1 MRKQIALG
9 ASILFGVFAISAG
22 ACSSTNSDDSSTGPD
37 GSAPDRVLPDTGPAP
52 DAGGDPAC
60 FDPTQ
65 VLSFSTTPL
74 APKANQGACASDD
87 LINQFLAACITTGD
101 AGTPDDA
108 GDAATVDPCEAYIDA
123 NASCALCLGG
133 YSPADAGTPPN
144 SPWPALLQVD
154 ANGDVLPAV
163 AACIAAIS
171 TGTDTCK
178 LNYASDDLCV
188 QTGCGACSDTD
199 YSGCATAETTDPTT
213 TCLTSNPLD
222 AACQAAINGVAQTD
236 ADSKC
241 GASTQIQTQT
251 DFSNVFLLVGKTLC
265 E

>member
-22 ACSSTNSDDSSTGPD
+22 ACSSTTSSGSGPADSSTIDHVVPDSGPV
-37 GSAPDRVLPDTGPAP
+37 A

-60 FDPTQ
+60 FDPSS
-65 VLSFSTTPL
+65 VLSFTTTPL

-87 LINQFLAACITTGD
+87 LINQFLAACISTAD
-101 AGTPDDA
+101 AGTTAADS
-108 GDAATVDPCEAYIDA
+108 GDAAAVDPCEAYIDA

-154 ANGDVLPAV
+154 SNGDVLPAV

-178 LNYASDDLCV
+178 LNYATDDLCT

-199 YSGCATAETTDPTT
+199 YSGCATAESTDPTT
-213 TCLTSNPLD
+213 TCLTSSPLD
-222 AACQAAINGVAQTD
+222 SACQAAINGVSSSD

-241 GASTQIQTQT
+241 GASTQIQSQT
-251 DFSNVFLLVGKTLC
+251 DFANVFLLVGKTLC